1 MGRAGRRRKGVRR
14 GPRSVAGS
22 AMWEDCGRILLRIGA
37 IGECG
42 EPVSFCTALARSL
55 GKMTQA
61 VDIMFTTGPR
71 NRGVGALWG
80 VRAAGAKGCAAARAL

>member
-1 MGRAGRRRKGVRR
+1 MVRPQTPKRAPRSPAFRRIEPSACELKTLRLMSEGC
-14 GPRSVAGS
+14 GPR
-22 AMWEDCGRILLRIGA
+22 I
-37 IGECG
+37 
-42 EPVSFCTALARSL
+42 L